1 MSKTKKTNSAPFE
14 TIRPLNDTDAEAA
27 KRLWLD
33 CFEDDGEAFV
43 DYYFARRA
51 DFKRTLAVFVRE
63 GNDER
68 LVSMLFYEPLHMNS
82 AIGRAKV
89 AFVAGVC
96 TAPDYRRRGAIR
108 RLFSALEKK
117 LGAAVDAMLLQP
129 FDFDFYKKL
138 GYFPYAK
145 RMLHRVEAGD
155 VASDAIPAELK
166 PPCAERMLE
175 LYREYTAK
183 TAGALE
189 RNIDHIEALIA
200 EYALEGGCIRFTD
213 GAYALYYRNGD
224 EPVKLDEFVFC
235 DEASAKS
242 LIAAMFSE
250 VGEFTV
256 PLPVSSKLFEG
267 EEAFFNMI
275 KPVNGHSLDD
285 FLLRSSAPFD
295 FKRY

>member
-1 MSKTKKTNSAPFE
+1 MEA
-14 TIRPLNDTDAEAA
+14 IRPLKDTDADAA

-33 CFEDDGEAFV
+33 CFEDDGETFV

-51 DFKRTLAVFVRE
+51 DFKRTLAVFVCE
-63 GNDER
+63 GYDER
-68 LVSMLFYEPLHMNS
+68 LVSMLFYEPLYMNS

-155 VASDAIPAELK
+155 VVSDAIPAELK

-189 RNIDHIEALIA
+189 RNIDYIEALIA
-200 EYALEGGCIRFTD
+200 EYSIEGGCIRFTD
-213 GAYALYYRNGD
+213 GAYALYYRDGD
-224 EPVKLDEFVFC
+224 EPVKIDEFVFC
-235 DEASAKS
+235 DESSAKS

-256 PLPVSSKLFEG
+256 PLPVSSKLFDG
-267 EEAFFNMI
+267 KGSFFNMI
-275 KPVNGHSLDD
+275 KPMNGHSIGD
-285 FLLRSSAPFD
+285 FLPCGSEPFD